1 MSSVIRLYICD
12 GLAEGIEVE
21 LTEKQHHHLCHV
33 MRRRLGDEVAL
44 FNGRDGEWQGAIMF
58 LSKKSCRLV
67 ILKQLRQQTLE
78 TDLWLVFALLKRGP
92 IDFVAE
98 KASEMGVSRLCPVI
112 TGRTNVARVNLERLR
127 TIMVEAAEQC
137 GRLTVPEIDEPKK
150 LDLLL
155 SEWPD
160 GRGLVLLDES
170 GAGKPIAEV
179 MGSRSYV
186 NGDAILI
193 GPEGGFEPSELK
205 AMRKLFFVT
214 PTGIGRRLLRAETA
228 AVAAIANWQAL
239 AGDWSSG
246 PNGQQFGK

>member
-1 MSSVIRLYICD
+1 
-12 GLAEGIEVE
+12 
-21 LTEKQHHHLCHV
+21 
-33 MRRRLGDEVAL
+33 
-44 FNGRDGEWQGAIMF
+44 
-58 LSKKSCRLV
+58 
-67 ILKQLRQQTLE
+67 
-78 TDLWLVFALLKRGP
+78 
-92 IDFVAE
+92 
-98 KASEMGVSRLCPVI
+98 
-112 TGRTNVARVNLERLR
+112 
-127 TIMVEAAEQC
+127 MVEAAEQC

-193 GPEGGFEPSELK
+193 GPEGGFEPLELK
-205 AMRKLFFVT
+205 AMHKLFFVT

-246 PNGQQFGK
+246 PNGQQIGK